1 MIDDEFEDQPVG
13 DDEEWLGTYADMVT
27 LLMAFFVI
35 LYAMSDIRP
44 SDFSEIRAG
53 IIESLG
59 GKDSARGEGSS
70 EQSAFQEAMKTME
83 IALTTFTSAGSTRV
97 FEDSKGV
104 QIEFDSSDMYVPG
117 SARIRDSAIPA
128 LGAVARMIK
137 KMPRNSFSVEIEGHT
152 DDVPIS
158 TVRYPSNWEL
168 SAARATGVLRFF
180 DAQGLPTKV
189 MKAVAYADSR
199 PKRPNL
205 DKAGKPVPLHRS
217 MNRRI
222 VVKIERYG
230 F

>member
-1 MIDDEFEDQPVG
+1 MNDDFEEGPVQ
-13 DDEEWLGTYADMVT
+13 DDEEWLATYADMVT

-59 GKDSARGEGSS
+59 GKDSKRGEGSK
-70 EQSAFQEAMKTME
+70 EQLAFQEAVKTME
-83 IALTTFTSAGSTRV
+83 IALTTFSSNGTTRV
-97 FEDSKGV
+97 FEDAKGI

-117 SARIRDSAIPA
+117 SARIRDAAIPA

-137 KMPRNSFSVEIEGHT
+137 KLPENSFSVEIEGHT
-152 DDVPIS
+152 DDVPIA

-180 DAQGLPTKV
+180 EAQSLPTKV
-189 MKAVAYADSR
+189 MRAVAYADSR

-205 DKAGKPVPLHRS
+205 DKEGKPVAVHRA

-230 F
+230 Y

>member
-1 MIDDEFEDQPVG
+1 MMEDFEEEPVG
-13 DDEEWLGTYADMVT
+13 DDEDWLATYADMVT

-53 IIESLG
+53 IIQSLG
-59 GKDSARGEGSS
+59 GKDTNRGEGSQ
-70 EQSAFQEAMKTME
+70 EQLAFQEAVKTME
-83 IALTTFTSAGSTRV
+83 IALTAYTTNGTTRV
-97 FEDSKGV
+97 FEDATGIQV
-104 QIEFDSSDMYVPG
+104 EFDSSDMYVPG
-117 SARIRDSAIPA
+117 SARIRDSAVPA
-128 LGAVARMIK
+128 LGAVARMIRK
-137 KMPRNSFSVEIEGHT
+137 LPKNSYSVEIEGHT

-158 TVRYPSNWEL
+158 TIRYPSNWEL

-180 DAQGLPTKV
+180 EGQSLPTQV
-189 MKAVAYADSR
+189 MRAVAYADSR

-205 DKAGKPVPLHRS
+205 DKDGNPVPLHRS

-230 F
+230 Y

>member
-1 MIDDEFEDQPVG
+1 MMDDFEEEPVQ
-13 DDEEWLGTYADMVT
+13 DDEEWLATYADMVT

-59 GKDSARGEGSS
+59 GKDSDRGEGSS
-70 EQSAFQEAMKTME
+70 EQSAFQEAVKTME
-83 IALTTFTSAGSTRV
+83 IAMTTFTSNGSARV
-97 FEDSKGV
+97 FEDAKGI

-117 SARIRDSAIPA
+117 SARIRDAAIPA
-128 LGAVARMIK
+128 LGAVARMIRK
-137 KMPRNSFSVEIEGHT
+137 LPANSFTVEIEGHT

-180 DAQGLPTKV
+180 EAQALPTKV
-189 MKAVAYADSR
+189 MRAVAYADSR

-205 DKAGKPVPLHRS
+205 DQKGKPVPLHRA

-230 F
+230 Y